1 MREKRMVERGPRKS
15 GREEFGEM
23 RGREGF
29 WIGWEEAARDEISCA
44 RELRVSSGR
53 LLSKRER
60 GRSSSERYQVWRQVE
75 VIGGGREEGG

>member
-44 RELRVSSGR
+44 RELRVSSVSPQGSEVPAPGTPCSH
-53 LLSKRER
+53 LWVGGMLALV
-60 GRSSSERYQVWRQVE
+60 SSGV
-75 VIGGGREEGG
+75 G

>member
-1 MREKRMVERGPRKS
+1 MREKRMVERGPRNS

-60 GRSSSERYQVWRQVE
+60 GRSSSERYQVWRWSTVR
-75 VIGGGREEGG
+75 VT

>member
-53 LLSKRER
+53 QRQPMPQVNISSIFLSISLL
-60 GRSSSERYQVWRQVE
+60 YLFD
-75 VIGGGREEGG
+75 